1 MGEPAWELSAAGK
14 ERLGYVPQK
23 IDLYPWMKIR
33 QITAYTGAFYPR
45 WNKALVERLLRE
57 WELNPEDRVGLL
69 SVGQTQKLAI
79 ILALGHEPDLL
90 VLDEP
95 AASLDPVA
103 RRQFL
108 ATLLA
113 MVGERTVLFS
123 THITSDLERV
133 ADRVAVLK
141 DGKIVY
147 SRELDALKD
156 GVKRLHVQAAAPLP
170 NGSFRVPGM
179 LHAKVTGNEAVVSVQ
194 DFTAD
199 LPERI
204 AQQWA
209 SVLPHYRKKHLLVTT
224 LIALFF
230 LAIPM
235 FTMEFVGTSDIAPTS
250 VAVIFLTCLAAG
262 LWTLHHPV
270 LGVGAGG
277 AGVRHPE
284 ALRHFSDRLS
294 VIQPPTRAGFP
305 NPGRRRQKVLTV
317 SCRPD
322 CFANSNPASGCGSD
336 WRPL

>member
-1 MGEPAWELSAAGK
+1 MLELRGVSKSFGDKRVLEEVDLTLPAGSVLGLVGKNGAGKTTLLKCALGLVRPQRGDVRILGEPAGELSAAGK

-23 IDLYPWMKIR
+23 IDLYPWMNIR

-57 WELNPEDRVGLL
+57 WELNPADRVGPL

-108 ATLLA
+108 QTLLD
-113 MVGERTVLFS
+113 MVGARTVLFS

-147 SRELDALKD
+147 SSELDALKD
-156 GVKRLHVQAAAPLP
+156 SVKRLHIQAAAPLP

-179 LHAKVTGNEAVVSVQ
+179 LQAKVTGNEAVVSVQ

-204 AQQWA
+204 AQEWSA
-209 SVLPHYRKKHLLVTT
+209 
-224 LIALFF
+224 
-230 LAIPM
+230 
-235 FTMEFVGTSDIAPTS
+235 S
-250 VAVIFLTCLAAG
+250 VAVQDLNLEDIFLE
-262 LWTLHHPV
+262 LHH
-270 LGVGAGG
+270 G
-277 AGVRHPE
+277 
-284 ALRHFSDRLS
+284 
-294 VIQPPTRAGFP
+294 
-305 NPGRRRQKVLTV
+305 
-317 SCRPD
+317 
-322 CFANSNPASGCGSD
+322 
-336 WRPL
+336 

>member
-1 MGEPAWELSAAGK
+1 MNDTMLDLRGVSKSFGHKPVLKEVDLSLSAGSVLGLVGK
-14 ERLGYVPQK
+14 NGGGKTTLLKCALGLQRPRLGYVPQK

-57 WELNPEDRVGLL
+57 WELNPADRVGPL

-108 ATLLA
+108 ETLLD
-113 MVGERTVLFS
+113 MVGARTVLFS

-147 SRELDALKD
+147 SGELDALKD
-156 GVKRLHVQAAAPLP
+156 SVKRLHVQAAAPLP

-204 AQQWA
+204 AQQWSA
-209 SVLPHYRKKHLLVTT
+209 
-224 LIALFF
+224 
-230 LAIPM
+230 
-235 FTMEFVGTSDIAPTS
+235 S
-250 VAVIFLTCLAAG
+250 VAVQDLNLEDIFLE
-262 LWTLHHPV
+262 LHH
-270 LGVGAGG
+270 G
-277 AGVRHPE
+277 
-284 ALRHFSDRLS
+284 
-294 VIQPPTRAGFP
+294 
-305 NPGRRRQKVLTV
+305 
-317 SCRPD
+317 
-322 CFANSNPASGCGSD
+322 
-336 WRPL
+336 

>member
-1 MGEPAWELSAAGK
+1 MSETMLDVRGVSKSFGHKPVLKEVDLTLPAGSVLGLVGKNGTGKTTLLKCALGLQHPQRGDVRILGEPASELSAAGK

-23 IDLYPWMKIR
+23 IDLHPWMNIR

-57 WELNPEDRVGLL
+57 WELNPEDRVGPL

-108 ATLLA
+108 ETLLD
-113 MVGERTVLFS
+113 MVGARTVLFS

-147 SRELDALKD
+147 SGELDALKD
-156 GVKRLHVQAAAPLP
+156 SVKRLHVQAAGPLP

-204 AQQWA
+204 AQQWSA
-209 SVLPHYRKKHLLVTT
+209 
-224 LIALFF
+224 
-230 LAIPM
+230 
-235 FTMEFVGTSDIAPTS
+235 S
-250 VAVIFLTCLAAG
+250 VAVQDLNLEDIFLE
-262 LWTLHHPV
+262 LHH
-270 LGVGAGG
+270 G
-277 AGVRHPE
+277 
-284 ALRHFSDRLS
+284 
-294 VIQPPTRAGFP
+294 
-305 NPGRRRQKVLTV
+305 
-317 SCRPD
+317 
-322 CFANSNPASGCGSD
+322 
-336 WRPL
+336 